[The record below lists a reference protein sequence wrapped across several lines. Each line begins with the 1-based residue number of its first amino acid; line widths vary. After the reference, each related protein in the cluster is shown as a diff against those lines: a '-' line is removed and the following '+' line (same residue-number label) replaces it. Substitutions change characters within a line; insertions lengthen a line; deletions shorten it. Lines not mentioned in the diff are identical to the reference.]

1 LTDQLALDA
10 EGDNS
15 VMDLEGSH
23 GPNLSASVES
33 ESDSAP
39 NPYTAHLCSWV
50 FAILLI
56 LNRHLHPDDIHVLRQ
71 FARDIMRVG
80 GWRYIKAVQDGE
92 VQTGWEL
99 GRAWRDTDGSDPAST
114 QRADESSVDETLAR
128 CWMTVHAIAVGWG
141 QHDLLEA
148 LDNLFK

>member
-1 LTDQLALDA
+1 
-10 EGDNS
+10 
-15 VMDLEGSH
+15 MDLE
-23 GPNLSASVES
+23 
-33 ESDSAP
+33 DSAHLPTADQETGALNP

-56 LNRHLHPDDIHVLRQ
+56 LNRHLHPDDVHVLRQ

-80 GWRYIKAVQDGE
+80 GWRYIKAVQNGE

-99 GRAWRDTDGSDPAST
+99 GRAWRHTSASSS
-114 QRADESSVDETLAR
+114 ASLAPDESSVDETLAR

-141 QHDLLEA
+141 QHDLLES

>member
-1 LTDQLALDA
+1 
-10 EGDNS
+10 
-15 VMDLEGSH
+15 MDLEDHNDVTHGSAD
-23 GPNLSASVES
+23 GESA
-33 ESDSAP
+33 AP

-56 LNRHLHPDDIHVLRQ
+56 LNRHLHPDDVHVLRQ

-99 GRAWRDTDGSDPAST
+99 GRAWRNGLAGSAG
-114 QRADESSVDETLAR
+114 ADESSVDETLAR